1 MIFVL
6 CEFGERVNAVFD
18 EISIAVDQL
27 RWYLFPLGTQKMLPT
42 VLVVASEPVKLS
54 MFGSIDCNRRTFKEV
69 KWIALLIKMF
79 FNYSALISVQGL
91 A

>member
-1 MIFVL
+1 MNDSAEILLTFTFLCASYAMIFVL

-69 KWIALLIKMF
+69 K
-79 FNYSALISVQGL
+79 
-91 A
+91 